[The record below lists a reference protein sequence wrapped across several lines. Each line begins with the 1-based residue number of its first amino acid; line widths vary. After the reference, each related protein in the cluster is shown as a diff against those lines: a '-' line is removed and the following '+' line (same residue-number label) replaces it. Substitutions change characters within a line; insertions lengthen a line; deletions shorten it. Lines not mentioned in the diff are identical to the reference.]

1 MREGF
6 VEEKDME
13 KGGGKKWGN
22 GEIGENEMEG
32 RENEKMEAEMEGD

>member
-1 MREGF
+1 MGRGRNMREGF

-22 GEIGENEMEG
+22 GEIGEN
-32 RENEKMEAEMEGD
+32 